1 MIQYKWK
8 LERDC
13 IGVIG
18 VKKYIQDYETSLRL
32 WMGDTKARGD
42 IRHVDQSSEI
52 DGIKDRLKELEL
64 KIAWLQHERLVH
76 LLVFITTILVLMVSF
91 ALVFFVDSPW
101 IVILT
106 LVLLVLTAFYC
117 AHYFLLENTVQR
129 WYKLYDQISKL

>member
-1 MIQYKWK
+1 M
-8 LERDC
+8 
-13 IGVIG
+13 
-18 VKKYIQDYETSLRL
+18 KKYIQDYETSLRL
-32 WMGDTKARGD
+32 WMGDTKARGGD

>member
-1 MIQYKWK
+1 M
-8 LERDC
+8 
-13 IGVIG
+13 
-18 VKKYIQDYETSLRL
+18 KKYIQDYETSLRL